1 MPGVTRRTFIAG
13 ATGALVAPLAFSKE
27 RPMPMRT
34 LGRTGRKV
42 SLAGLGCVQIGRRQ
56 LPETDAVR
64 VVQRAVELG
73 ITYID
78 TAQQYGRGLSET
90 RVGLA
95 LKDGL
100 RDRVFLATKTLGRSY
115 AAARKDLDGSL
126 KRLQTDH
133 VDLWQFH
140 SLRSDRD
147 TDAILNGALRAGQEA
162 VKAGRVRF
170 LGITGHYDPQVFIN
184 ALKRYDFST
193 LLIPLNC
200 IDPHNRSF
208 EEHALPFAN
217 EQKTGVI
224 AMKVYCSGDLPKYVR
239 AEDCLRYTYALP
251 ISTCIVGCSSVREV
265 ELAVHVAR
273 NLEQLKDNERTT
285 LLAKTKPHS
294 PGLEWYKR

>member
-1 MPGVTRRTFIAG
+1 M
-13 ATGALVAPLAFSKE
+13 
-27 RPMPMRT
+27 
-34 LGRTGRKV
+34 
-42 SLAGLGCVQIGRRQ
+42 
-56 LPETDAVR
+56 
-64 VVQRAVELG
+64 
-73 ITYID
+73 
-78 TAQQYGRGLSET
+78 
-90 RVGLA
+90 
-95 LKDGL
+95 
-100 RDRVFLATKTLGRSY
+100 
-115 AAARKDLDGSL
+115 
-126 KRLQTDH
+126 
-133 VDLWQFH
+133 
-140 SLRSDRD
+140 
-147 TDAILNGALRAGQEA
+147 
-162 VKAGRVRF
+162 
-170 LGITGHYDPQVFIN
+170 FIN

-224 AMKVYCSGDLPKYVR
+224 AMKVYCSGNLPKYVG

-273 NLEQLKDNERTT
+273 NLEQLKDDERTT